1 MTTIASER
9 QNVRINGSSNYDAI
23 AQTLKMF
30 PFQRT
35 EVLSYLW
42 LCSTDSC
49 SRPKDVLETFE
60 RVPLAWMKRRGRFL
74 KIAVFSGVWWRF
86 DPIPHGSAG
95 MTCTLSLGSTFSKCT
110 FFGVWFSP
118 TSWVLSHIHL
128 LSWQSMVG
136 NCGWLFRR
144 YTARLCEC
152 HTSWGMK
159 VIIMV
164 PFWSLWAVTG
174 LIHLDSLCLWTQYVW
189 NEQRL

>member
-60 RVPLAWMKRRGRFL
+60 RVPLAWMKRRGSFL

-95 MTCTLSLGSTFSKCT
+95 MTCILSLGNTFSKCT
-110 FFGVWFSP
+110 FFLECDSALLPG
-118 TSWVLSHIHL
+118 SWVTFTYRHGNQWLGIVAGSSGGIQL
-128 LSWQSMVG
+128 GCVSAMQAEAWKSLSWSLSEA
-136 NCGWLFRR
+136 CGLWLDLF
-144 YTARLCEC
+144 
-152 HTSWGMK
+152 
-159 VIIMV
+159 I
-164 PFWSLWAVTG
+164 
-174 LIHLDSLCLWTQYVW
+174 
-189 NEQRL
+189 